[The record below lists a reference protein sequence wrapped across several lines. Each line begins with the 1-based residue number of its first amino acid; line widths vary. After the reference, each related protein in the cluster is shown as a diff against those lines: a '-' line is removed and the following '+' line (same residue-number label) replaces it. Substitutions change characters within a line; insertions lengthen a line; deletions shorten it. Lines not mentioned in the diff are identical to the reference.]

1 MIKNLL
7 AVIGLAVV
15 IRKSYEFYQH
25 YDAMREE
32 NAYWRRKE
40 GSGTE
45 AGADGYSGRS

>member
-7 AVIGLAVV
+7 AIIGLAVV

-40 GSGTE
+40 GSDPATSP
-45 AGADGYSGRS
+45 D